1 MGGFPTRPLMA
12 NGHAA
17 TQDAN
22 HLYPGNQPFVPP
34 EKPLETNI
42 PTSSFPEPS
51 LSSTVLESSEEGNSV
66 RRNDMQDGVSG
77 FPFTSRSIPPKAVVK
92 DGEVGKSKKEYALKP
107 QSLAN
112 EGTEMAVKNRELE
125 LEPAESAGITAI
137 SAKSAGISED
147 GLRERLGIEPE
158 EADTRDV
165 KDEVRV
171 QPALQESSE
180 LKDAELSDE
189 EESLGDLSDLS
200 LPDGNEHY
208 VPSALQN
215 ENRRDSKHTEEEK
228 FNDTREKQ
236 EVLSGPSEPAVVPD
250 SAKSITEDISE
261 DIPESVALE
270 ESEDNGELPVHDER
284 DNTLP
289 NNAET
294 ASKPED
300 IPGAMSGVD
309 KRKMDS
315 NEVLPEDDR
324 EKDSSELPSKDE
336 TEIPAQVNEEEQKK
350 PSVGVDE
357 FLALLQVV
365 DADVEVSFSPEA
377 LYRSPRCSSDM
388 HEEIVR

>member
-1 MGGFPTRPLMA
+1 MV

-17 TQDAN
+17 TQDPN
-22 HLYPGNQPFVPP
+22 HLHPGNQPFVPP

-66 RRNDMQDGVSG
+66 RRNDVQDRVSVT
-77 FPFTSRSIPPKAVVK
+77 PSTSQSTPPKAVVK
-92 DGEVGKSKKEYALKP
+92 DGEVGKSKKDYALKA
-107 QSLAN
+107 QSLAS
-112 EGTEMAVKNRELE
+112 EGTDMAVKNRELE
-125 LEPAESAGITAI
+125 LEPAESAGITTT
-137 SAKSAGISED
+137 SAKLAGISED
-147 GLRERLGIEPE
+147 GRLERLGIEPE

-165 KDEVRV
+165 KDEVHV
-171 QPALQESSE
+171 LPALQESSE

-189 EESLGDLSDLS
+189 EGSLGDLSDLS

-215 ENRRDSKHTEEEK
+215 EYRRDSKHAEEEK
-228 FNDTREKQ
+228 FNDAREKQ
-236 EVLSGPSEPAVVPD
+236 EVLSGASEPAAVPD
-250 SAKSITEDISE
+250 TAKSITEDISE

-270 ESEDNGELPVHDER
+270 ESKDNKEPTVHDER
-284 DNTLP
+284 DNALQT
-289 NNAET
+289 NAEN
-294 ASKPED
+294 AIKPAD
-300 IPGAMSGVD
+300 VLGDMSGVD

-315 NEVLPEDDR
+315 NEVLHGGDK
-324 EKDSSELPSKDE
+324 EKDSNELLSKDE

-350 PSVGVDE
+350 PSVGVDG

>member
-1 MGGFPTRPLMA
+1 MNGFPTRLVMA

-22 HLYPGNQPFVPP
+22 HLHPGNQPFVPP
-34 EKPLETNI
+34 EKPLEANI

-66 RRNDMQDGVSG
+66 RRNDMQDGVSVT
-77 FPFTSRSIPPKAVVK
+77 PSTSQSTPPKAVVK
-92 DGEVGKSKKEYALKP
+92 DREIGKPEKEYALKP
-107 QSLAN
+107 QSLAS

-125 LEPAESAGITAI
+125 LEPAGSAGITAI

-147 GLRERLGIEPE
+147 GLRRRLGIEPE

-171 QPALQESSE
+171 QPALQETSE

-215 ENRRDSKHTEEEK
+215 EYRRDSKHAEEEK
-228 FNDTREKQ
+228 FNDAREKQ
-236 EVLSGPSEPAVVPD
+236 EVLSGPSEPAAVPD
-250 SAKSITEDISE
+250 TAKSITEDISE
-261 DIPESVALE
+261 DIPESVALD
-270 ESEDNGELPVHDER
+270 ESEDNDEPPVHDER
-284 DNTLP
+284 DNAQQ

-300 IPGAMSGVD
+300 VLGDMSGVD

-315 NEVLPEDDR
+315 NEVLHEEDR
-324 EKDSSELPSKDE
+324 GKDSNELLSKDE
-336 TEIPAQVNEEEQKK
+336 TAIPAQKNEEEQKK
-350 PSVGVDE
+350 PSVSVDG